1 MRKVALTR
9 SSFVKDLADS
19 SIITVL
25 DIEDDFESDFA
36 STDEEVGLDDEEAEE
51 RALIREERAEKR
63 VSLLAGPS
71 SLRSDC

>member
-1 MRKVALTR
+1 MALTR